1 MITDD
6 HPRNLAAAKA
16 QGPRGLGRGL
26 SALLGE
32 GEPEPPPPPSEAD
45 GGTKSR
51 NLPVAFLK
59 PNRFQPRR
67 FFDANE
73 LKELADSI
81 KEKGVLQPILVRPT
95 DNKEVFEIVAGE
107 RRWRAAQL
115 AKLHEVPVII
125 RPFSDGESLE
135 IAIIENVQRA
145 GLNAIEEASGYQ
157 ELINKFTYTQEQ
169 LSDVIGKSRSHIA
182 NMLRLLKLPE
192 SIREMITDGR
202 LSAGHARTLVGVP
215 NPEQMAKEI
224 LSGGLNVR
232 QAEKKAAA
240 PKGPPKK
247 AATTKDADTKALES
261 SVSNSLGM
269 NVEIENKGE
278 RGVVKIHY
286 KNLEQLDEIVRRLN
300 TFVEVD

>member
-6 HPRNLAAAKA
+6 PVHPRNLAAAKG

-32 GEPEPPPPPSEAD
+32 GEPEPAPVDVD
-45 GGTKSR
+45 GAAKAHH
-51 NLPVAFLK
+51 LPVAFLK

-67 FFDANE
+67 FFDAGE
-73 LKELADSI
+73 LKELAESI

-95 DNKEVFEIVAGE
+95 ENKDVFEIVAGE

-125 RPFSDGESLE
+125 RSFSDGESLE

-145 GLNAIEEASGYQ
+145 GLNAIEEAAGYQ
-157 ELINKFTYTQEQ
+157 ELISRFTYTQEQ

-182 NMLRLLKLPE
+182 NMLRLLKLPD
-192 SIREMITDGR
+192 SIKEMITDGR

-232 QAEKKAAA
+232 QAEKKASA

-247 AATTKDADTKALES
+247 ATKDADTKALET

-269 NVEIENKGE
+269 SVEIDNKGE